1 MKVSTFPSS
10 ECCMDIRFLPF
21 CLHAVLKLLG
31 HYREEGFYL
40 SVYSMCSH
48 IALPVLSFVAEKVN
62 R

>member
-1 MKVSTFPSS
+1 
-10 ECCMDIRFLPF
+10 MDIRFLPF